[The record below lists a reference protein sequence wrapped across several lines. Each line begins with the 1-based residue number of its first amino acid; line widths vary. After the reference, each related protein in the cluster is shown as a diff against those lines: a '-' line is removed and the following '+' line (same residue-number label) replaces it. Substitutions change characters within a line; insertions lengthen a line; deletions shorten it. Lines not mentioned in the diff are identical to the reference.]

1 MLNLLR
7 YKDENFHI
15 RIAEIINSR
24 KNFDEDITN
33 QVNDIILDIKNN
45 GDISLFKYMSKYDN
59 VECSAENI
67 CYSKEDILSAK
78 KNCTQESFEAI
89 KIAKNR
95 IEAFHKHQL
104 PEDSIYE
111 DQEEVSVKTKW
122 IPLDSA
128 GIYIPGGTA
137 SYPSSV
143 LMGIIPAQVAGVKKI
158 FATVPCPNN
167 EIDPLVLA
175 TLDLCGIKK
184 IYKIGGAQ
192 AIAALTWGT
201 ESVDNVD
208 IIIGPGNKWV
218 AEAKKQA
225 LSNINIDMLAGPSEI
240 LILADENNRAD
251 WVAADLLSQA
261 EHDPNA
267 QSILITDNDEFAIAV
282 ERAVESQLKHGD
294 RAQIASSSW
303 QDFGAVIVVSDLNDA
318 VALTDQI
325 APEHLEIATE
335 SPKDLAVKVR
345 NAGAIFLGRYSPEA
359 LGDYIAG
366 TNHVLPTGRSARFSS
381 GLGVLDFLKRTSI
394 IGSDASTLAKLGPA
408 AVSLAK
414 AEGLD
419 AHGYSLRIR
428 LNRQEDIDS

>member
-45 GDISLFKYMSKYDN
+45 GNISLFKYMSKYDN

-78 KNCTQESFEAI
+78 KNCTRESIEAI
-89 KIAKNR
+89 KLAKNR
-95 IEAFHKHQL
+95 IEAFHQHQL
-104 PEDSIYE
+104 PEDSTYE
-111 DQEEVSVKTKW
+111 DQEEVCIKTKW

-143 LMGIIPAQVAGVKKI
+143 LMGVIPAQVAGVKKI

-175 TLDLCGIKK
+175 TLDLCGIEK

-201 ESVDNVD
+201 ESVENVD

-261 EHDPNA
+261 EHDISA
-267 QSILITDNDEFAIAV
+267 QAILVTDSENLLENVNKELVKQTKELKRKDIVKKSIAENGYGIL
-282 ERAVESQLKHGD
+282 
-294 RAQIASSSW
+294 
-303 QDFGAVIVVSDLNDA
+303 VSNINDA
-318 VALTDQI
+318 IEIINNI
-325 APEHLEIATE
+325 APEHLSILCKENSQIENKIT
-335 SPKDLAVKVR
+335 
-345 NAGAIFLGRYSPEA
+345 NAGVIFSDEWTPESM
-359 LGDYIAG
+359 GDYIIG
-366 TNHVLPTGRSARFSS
+366 PSHILPTNGMAKRQS
-381 GLGVLDFLKRTSI
+381 GLSVYNFLRRQ
-394 IGSDASTLAKLGPA
+394 STISSSKKTITTLGPSA
-408 AVSLAK
+408 MLLADC
-414 AEGLD
+414 EGLD
-419 AHGYSLRIR
+419 AHANSIKIRIK
-428 LNRQEDIDS
+428 DS

>member
-7 YKDENFHI
+7 YKEENFHI
-15 RIAEIINSR
+15 RIGEIINSR

-59 VECSAENI
+59 VECSADNI
-67 CYSKEDILSAK
+67 CYSKEDILSAR
-78 KNCTQESFEAI
+78 KNCTQESIEAI
-89 KIAKNR
+89 KLAKNR
-95 IEAFHKHQL
+95 IEAFHRHQL
-104 PEDSIYE
+104 PEDLIYE
-111 DQEEVSVKTKW
+111 DQEEVSIKTKW

-143 LMGIIPAQVAGVKKI
+143 LMGVIPAQVAGVKKI

-175 TLDLCGIKK
+175 ALDLCGIEK

-201 ESVDNVD
+201 ESVENVD

-261 EHDPNA
+261 EHDISA
-267 QSILITDNDEFAIAV
+267 QAILVTDSENLLENV
-282 ERAVESQLKHGD
+282 NKELVSQQ
-294 RAQIASSSW
+294 RSSREK
-303 QDFGAVIVVSDLNDA
+303 I
-318 VALTDQI
+318 
-325 APEHLEIATE
+325 
-335 SPKDLAVKVR
+335 
-345 NAGAIFLGRYSPEA
+345 
-359 LGDYIAG
+359 
-366 TNHVLPTGRSARFSS
+366 
-381 GLGVLDFLKRTSI
+381 
-394 IGSDASTLAKLGPA
+394 
-408 AVSLAK
+408 
-414 AEGLD
+414 
-419 AHGYSLRIR
+419 
-428 LNRQEDIDS
+428 

>member
-45 GDISLFKYMSKYDN
+45 GNISLFKYMSKYDN

-67 CYSKEDILSAK
+67 CYSSEDILSAK
-78 KNCTQESFEAI
+78 KNCTRESIEAI
-89 KIAKNR
+89 KLAKNR
-95 IEAFHKHQL
+95 IEAFHQHQL
-104 PEDSIYE
+104 PKDSTYE
-111 DQEEVSVKTKW
+111 DQEEVSIKTKW

-143 LMGIIPAQVAGVKKI
+143 LMGVIPAQVAGVKKI

-175 TLDLCGIKK
+175 TLDLCGIEK

-201 ESVDNVD
+201 ESVENVD

-261 EHDPNA
+261 EHDISA
-267 QSILITDNDEFAIAV
+267 QAILVTDSENLLENVNKELVSQTKELKRKDIVKKSIAENGYGIL
-282 ERAVESQLKHGD
+282 
-294 RAQIASSSW
+294 
-303 QDFGAVIVVSDLNDA
+303 VSNINDA
-318 VALTDQI
+318 IEIINNI
-325 APEHLEIATE
+325 APEHLSILCKENSQIENKIT
-335 SPKDLAVKVR
+335 
-345 NAGAIFLGRYSPEA
+345 NAGVIFSDEWTPESM
-359 LGDYIAG
+359 GDYIIG
-366 TNHVLPTGRSARFSS
+366 PSHILPTNGMAKRQS
-381 GLGVLDFLKRTSI
+381 GLSVYNFLRRQ
-394 IGSDASTLAKLGPA
+394 STISSSKKTITTLGPSA
-408 AVSLAK
+408 MLLADC
-414 AEGLD
+414 EGLD
-419 AHGYSLRIR
+419 AHANSIKIRIK
-428 LNRQEDIDS
+428 DS

>member
-33 QVNDIILDIKNN
+33 QVNDIIFDIKNN
-45 GDISLFKYMSKYDN
+45 GNISLFKYMSKYDN

-78 KNCTQESFEAI
+78 KNCTRESIEAI
-89 KIAKNR
+89 KLAKNR
-95 IEAFHKHQL
+95 IEAFHQHQL
-104 PEDSIYE
+104 PEDSTYE
-111 DQEEVSVKTKW
+111 DQEEVSIKTKW

-143 LMGIIPAQVAGVKKI
+143 LMGVIPAQVAGVKKI

-175 TLDLCGIKK
+175 TLDLCGIEK

-201 ESVDNVD
+201 ESVENVD

-261 EHDPNA
+261 EHDISA
-267 QSILITDNDEFAIAV
+267 QAILVTDSENLLENVNKELVKQTKELKRKDIVKKSIAENGYGIL
-282 ERAVESQLKHGD
+282 
-294 RAQIASSSW
+294 
-303 QDFGAVIVVSDLNDA
+303 VSNINDA
-318 VALTDQI
+318 IEIINNI
-325 APEHLEIATE
+325 APEHLSILCKENSQIENKIT
-335 SPKDLAVKVR
+335 
-345 NAGAIFLGRYSPEA
+345 NAGVIFSDKWTPESM
-359 LGDYIAG
+359 GDYIIG
-366 TNHVLPTGRSARFSS
+366 PSHILPTNGMAKRQS
-381 GLGVLDFLKRTSI
+381 GLSVYNFLRRQ
-394 IGSDASTLAKLGPA
+394 STISSSKKTITTLGPSA
-408 AVSLAK
+408 MLLADC
-414 AEGLD
+414 EGLD
-419 AHGYSLRIR
+419 AHANSIKIRIK
-428 LNRQEDIDS
+428 DS

>member
-33 QVNDIILDIKNN
+33 QVNDIIFDIKNN

-78 KNCTQESFEAI
+78 KNCTRESIEAI
-89 KIAKNR
+89 KLAKNR
-95 IEAFHKHQL
+95 IEAFHQHQL
-104 PEDSIYE
+104 PEDSTYE
-111 DQEEVSVKTKW
+111 DQEEVSIKTKW

-143 LMGIIPAQVAGVKKI
+143 LMGVIPAQVAGVKKI

-175 TLDLCGIKK
+175 TLDLCGIEK

-201 ESVDNVD
+201 ESVENVD

-261 EHDPNA
+261 EHDISA
-267 QSILITDNDEFAIAV
+267 QAILVTDSENLLENVNKELVSQTKELKRKDIVKKSIAENGYGIL
-282 ERAVESQLKHGD
+282 
-294 RAQIASSSW
+294 
-303 QDFGAVIVVSDLNDA
+303 VSNINDA
-318 VALTDQI
+318 IEIINNI
-325 APEHLEIATE
+325 APEHLSILCKENSQIENKIT
-335 SPKDLAVKVR
+335 
-345 NAGAIFLGRYSPEA
+345 NAGVIFSDEWTPESM
-359 LGDYIAG
+359 GDYIIG
-366 TNHVLPTGRSARFSS
+366 PSHILPTNGMAKRQS
-381 GLGVLDFLKRTSI
+381 GLSVYNFLRRQ
-394 IGSDASTLAKLGPA
+394 STISSSKKTITTLGPSA
-408 AVSLAK
+408 MLLADC
-414 AEGLD
+414 EGLD
-419 AHGYSLRIR
+419 AHANSIKIRIK
-428 LNRQEDIDS
+428 DS

>member
-59 VECSAENI
+59 IECSKENI
-67 CYSKEDILSAK
+67 CYSKEDILSAR
-78 KNCTQESFEAI
+78 KNCTQESIEAI
-89 KIAKNR
+89 KLAKNR
-95 IEAFHKHQL
+95 IEAFHRHQL

-111 DQEEVSVKTKW
+111 DQEEVCIKTKW

-143 LMGIIPAQVAGVKKI
+143 LMGVIPAQVAGVKKI

-175 TLDLCGIKK
+175 TLDLCGIEK

-201 ESVDNVD
+201 ESVENVD

-251 WVAADLLSQA
+251 WIAADLLSQA
-261 EHDPNA
+261 EHDISA
-267 QSILITDNDEFAIAV
+267 QAILVTDSENLLENVNKELVSQTKELKRKDIVKKSIAENGYGIL
-282 ERAVESQLKHGD
+282 
-294 RAQIASSSW
+294 
-303 QDFGAVIVVSDLNDA
+303 VSNINDA
-318 VALTDQI
+318 IEIINNI
-325 APEHLEIATE
+325 APEHLSILCKENSQIENKIT
-335 SPKDLAVKVR
+335 
-345 NAGAIFLGRYSPEA
+345 NAGVIFSDEWTPESM
-359 LGDYIAG
+359 GDYIIG
-366 TNHVLPTGRSARFSS
+366 PSHILPTNGMAKRQS
-381 GLGVLDFLKRTSI
+381 GLSVYNFLRRQ
-394 IGSDASTLAKLGPA
+394 STISSSKKTIDNLGPSA
-408 AVSLAK
+408 ILLADC
-414 AEGLD
+414 EGLD
-419 AHGYSLRIR
+419 AHANSIKIRIK
-428 LNRQEDIDS
+428 DS